1 MLSGVPAVDED
12 VGDLIGAFEVEE
24 EALPAKIGVD
34 RERLA
39 IPADPAAIRSRFV
52 ERIGCISRVRQI
64 DVLPG
69 AVVEAG
75 GRSALD
81 VSRRIT
87 PLIVDGGSDARG
99 FCPRKGRRHADRG
112 KKLRHQLCIVTR
124 SECRLVPRHHFA
136 VALAVFDAA
145 ETFPAAS

>member
-52 ERIGCISRVRQI
+52 ERIGCIPRVGQV
-64 DVLPG
+64 DALPA
-69 AVVEAG
+69 AVIEVG
-75 GRSALD
+75 GRGALD
-81 VSRRIT
+81 RSRCIT
-87 PLIVDGGSDARG
+87 PLIVDGGSDARSDS
-99 FCPRKGRRHADRG
+99 RKNGCRARRGQDERG
-112 KKLRHQLCIVTR
+112 HEAHSHQY
-124 SECRLVPRHHFA
+124 S
-136 VALAVFDAA
+136 
-145 ETFPAAS
+145 